1 MVGFVSMANITIQEN
16 DLLEAALDWLR
27 ERAPADWS
35 FTQSNRPE
43 LANGAG
49 RVDAAIEI
57 GAPGMG
63 ATIAVEAKR
72 SLEPREVGSLFG
84 SVGRTIRAL
93 SPNIPVLV
101 VAPWLSPRTR
111 DLLASEGLNYLDL
124 TGNALVRLD
133 RPALFIQTQGADRDP
148 SPVPRG
154 KARLRGPKAGRLI
167 RFLADVRPPY
177 GVRELAQA
185 TGLAPGYVSRLLN
198 ALDDEA
204 LIDRSK
210 RGSVVSADVG
220 GLLRRWAESYDV
232 FRSNG
237 TATFLAPGGA
247 AEALRGLAE
256 LDPASLASVTGS
268 FAAVRLAPVAAPALL
283 ALYCDDTES
292 VARALDLIPADQGSN
307 VVLLQ
312 PFDSVIWEGNVREA
326 GIRYVAASQAA
337 VDCLTG
343 NGRMPA
349 EGDALL
355 NWMLENET
363 HWRLGAINE
372 LFEPGPGDA

>member
-1 MVGFVSMANITIQEN
+1 MANTAVQEN
-16 DLLEAALDWLR
+16 NLLETALDWLL
-27 ERAPADWS
+27 ERVPADWS
-35 FTQSNRPE
+35 FTASSRPE
-43 LANGAG
+43 LTSSSG
-49 RVDAAIEI
+49 VDAAIEI
-57 GAPGMG
+57 GGPGFG
-63 ATIAVEAKR
+63 ATVAVEIKR
-72 SLEPREVGSLFG
+72 SLEPREVAGLFG

-101 VAPWLSPRTR
+101 IAPWLSSRTR
-111 DLLASEGLNYLDL
+111 ELLASEGVNYIDL
-124 TGNALVRLD
+124 TGNALLRLE

-185 TGLAPGYVSRLLN
+185 TGLAPGYVSRLLD
-198 ALDDEA
+198 ALDDQA

-210 RGSVVSADVG
+210 RGSVESADVG
-220 GLLRRWAESYDV
+220 GLLRRWAESYDI
-232 FRSNG
+232 FKSNL
-237 TATFLAPGGA
+237 TASFLAPAGA
-247 AEALRGLAE
+247 SEALQRLAE
-256 LDPASLASVTGS
+256 LVPAARTAVTGS

-283 ALYCDDTES
+283 AVYCDDTEA
-292 VARALDLIPADQGSN
+292 VARALGVIPADQGSN

-312 PFDSVIWEGNVREA
+312 PFDPVIWERNSGEA
-326 GIRYVAASQAA
+326 GIRYVSASQAA

-349 EGDALL
+349 EGEAVL
-355 NWMLENET
+355 NWMLRNEE
-363 HWRLGAINE
+363 HWRLGAITE
-372 LFEPGPGDA
+372 LFEPGPGDG